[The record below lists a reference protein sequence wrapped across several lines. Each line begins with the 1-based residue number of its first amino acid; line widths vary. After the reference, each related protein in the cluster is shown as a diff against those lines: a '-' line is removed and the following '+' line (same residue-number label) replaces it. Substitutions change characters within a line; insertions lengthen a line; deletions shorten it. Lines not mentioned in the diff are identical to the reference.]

1 MKQEKTNS
9 TANFRQNIILL
20 LFCTFLHFPHFIT
33 NKIKKL
39 TTKKKTLERE
49 RFHSPKISSF
59 YLPLFLSVLSQHF
72 PILPSI
78 NSNFQDLVNFSLFY
92 DK

>member
-9 TANFRQNIILL
+9 TANFRQNIFLL

-33 NKIKKL
+33 NKIKL
-39 TTKKKTLERE
+39 TTEKKTLERE

-59 YLPLFLSVLSQHF
+59 YLPPFSPFSLNTF
-72 PILPSI
+72 PILPST